1 MNERLFRAMS
11 AMLALVLAL
20 VSFTLAF

>member
-11 AMLALVLAL
+11 AMLALVVAL

>member
-1 MNERLFRAMS
+1 MTERLFRTVS
-11 AMLALVLAL
+11 AMLALVVAL

>member
-11 AMLALVLAL
+11 AMLALVVTL

>member
-1 MNERLFRAMS
+1 MTERLFRALS
-11 AMLALVLAL
+11 AMLALVVAL